1 MAKNLQRSKIIEDG
15 ERAFGSLLLVSE
27 SQYSS
32 YEGFTFSYTC
42 YTISG
47 MKSGEPR
54 PISAIRVK
62 PDILHQARVAA
73 VIRKKTLGRWLE
85 EAIVEKVERER
96 KLNKEAR
103 T

>member
-1 MAKNLQRSKIIEDG
+1 MG
-15 ERAFGSLLLVSE
+15 
-27 SQYSS
+27 
-32 YEGFTFSYTC
+32 YTC
-42 YTISG
+42 YTILG
-47 MKSGEPR
+47 MKSRELR

-73 VIRKKTLGRWLE
+73 VIQRKTLGQWLE

-96 KLNKEAR
+96 KLNKDKEAR

>member
-1 MAKNLQRSKIIEDG
+1 MAYIAKAPDFEK
-15 ERAFGSLLLVSE
+15 SLIWLNFTPSLFKK
-27 SQYSS
+27 
-32 YEGFTFSYTC
+32 GFTSSYTC
-42 YTISG
+42 YTILG

-73 VIRKKTLGRWLE
+73 VIRKKTLGQWLE